1 MLRSAGAGEGRQ
13 RGREGPQGGATPH
26 PIETDLPGRT
36 GPPYDHPT
44 VTRLVPMSSVDAA
57 WLGMEDPTNLMMVT
71 GVLMLDGKVDTK
83 RLRVLLDKR
92 LAPFGRFHQRVVRPR
107 MRGNLLHWQDDARF
121 DIDNHVSHVALPEPG
136 GDKALRELVSELMS
150 TPLDTTKPLWH
161 VHVIDGHDR
170 GSVVLARIHHSIAD
184 GIALVRVMLSLT
196 DATPTAAP
204 GRRRSETSSDNA
216 GPLDWLPAAVGSGLA
231 AGQRLIDNP
240 SRIADLAR
248 LGAEGAY
255 RLGRL
260 VALPP
265 DPKTAFKGELGR
277 RKRAAWSS
285 AVPLDDFKAIGKAFG
300 ATVNDVL
307 VATATGALR
316 RYLDRRGEPTT
327 GVSIR
332 ASVPVNLR
340 PLDQAHK
347 LGNSFGLVFLTLPIG
362 TVDPVRRLHSIKKEM
377 DELKRSPE
385 ALVAYGVLN
394 LMGLAPVEVEKL
406 GLRFFGSKAT
416 AVLTNVPGPRE
427 PLYLAGRKLNKVM
440 FWVPQSGRLGLGIS
454 ILSYAGGVMLGV
466 ATDEGLVSDPERIV
480 EAFGQEFRALK
491 AAAQK
496 TPRPRRKVRKAARV

>member
-1 MLRSAGAGEGRQ
+1 M
-13 RGREGPQGGATPH
+13 P
-26 PIETDLPGRT
+26 
-36 GPPYDHPT
+36 
-44 VTRLVPMSSVDAA
+44 RLVPMSSVDAA

-71 GVLMLDGKVDTK
+71 GVLILDGKVDIK
-83 RLRVLLDKR
+83 RLRAVLDKR

-107 MRGNLLHWQDDARF
+107 TRASLLHWQDDPRF
-121 DIDNHVSHVALPEPG
+121 DIDNHVSHVALPDPG

-150 TPLDTTKPLWH
+150 TPLDPTKALWH
-161 VHVIDGHDR
+161 VHVIDGYDT

-196 DATPTAAP
+196 DATPAAAP
-204 GRRRSETSSDNA
+204 GRRRTEHTNTNHSA
-216 GPLDWLPAAVGSGLA
+216 GPLDWLPQAVGRGAA
-231 AGQRLIDNP
+231 AGQSLLDNP
-240 SRIADLAR
+240 GRVADLAR
-248 LGAEGAY
+248 LGAQGAF

-265 DPKTAFKGELGR
+265 DPRTAFKGALGR

-285 AVPLDDFKAIGKAFG
+285 PVPLEDFKKIGAAFG

-316 RYLDRRGEPTT
+316 RYLERRGENTA
-327 GVSIR
+327 GVEIR

-340 PLDQAHK
+340 PPDQAHK
-347 LGNSFGLVFLTLPIG
+347 LGNSFGLVFLTLPVG
-362 TVDPVRRLHSIKKEM
+362 TTDPVKRLRAIKKEM

-385 ALVAYGVLN
+385 ALVAFGVLN
-394 LMGLAPVEVEKL
+394 LLGMAPVEVEKL

-427 PLYLAGRKLNKVM
+427 PLYLAGRKLHKVM

-466 ATDEGLVSDPERIV
+466 ATDEGLVPDPERIV
-480 EAFGQEFRALK
+480 EAFGQEFQALK
-491 AAAQK
+491 AAAKRAQK
-496 TPRPRRKVRKAARV
+496 KARV